1 MNIQEYIRLYFNKY
15 PEKKY
20 MIIKGKIFGG
30 PLIFNDLIINPTS
43 LNNFDENPV
52 LRKILTASS
61 YTIISKYNED
71 NIYYNVQIYE
81 NNKILQL
88 GLGVLIEDTFNFY
101 MTLTNNLFST
111 IILTKNGSFKL
122 NRYDNI
128 NYISDY
134 AECQIIALK
143 LFEKETGIILD

>member
-20 MIIKGKIFGG
+20 MIIKGKLIGG